1 MKNIFVIL
9 GPSASGKDTLFN
21 NLVKNNKWKKLVLH
35 SSRPIRKGEVNGDT
49 YHFVDKSYFKDNKDF
64 IQVLEF
70 NDWCYGLH
78 KSELDKIDNVGIVI
92 LSIEATKQLIDYV
105 SSIKENY
112 FIYPI
117 FLKVDDDVRLKRL
130 LGRGDSVGE
139 IYRRIEADRID
150 FKDIDVELNP
160 FIIDASKSISKVTKV
175 AIEYI
180 SSLDRSWE

>member
-1 MKNIFVIL
+1 M
-9 GPSASGKDTLFN
+9 
-21 NLVKNNKWKKLVLH
+21 
-35 SSRPIRKGEVNGDT
+35 
-49 YHFVDKSYFKDNKDF
+49 
-64 IQVLEF
+64 LEF